1 MVSRKSA
8 APAAPVRLAI
18 ACQGGGALT
27 AFQAGLLGQLLAAGR
42 YDASGRRILVDLP
55 PLGGDQ
61 AGGDGLTTYELV
73 GLSGTSGGAMNA
85 AICWTACNDGRPED
99 TVTRLGR
106 FWEAMVARPDDLG
119 VTGMWFNMVSLFC
132 LDLLN
137 GWWQPDFNPEDWPAA
152 HQAQEAF
159 KRLIADHIPLPVPS
173 VAAEEGRS
181 PTALYVGAAE
191 VRSGSFALFANNAA
205 TRGDDIAG
213 PVTTEALAAS
223 AAIPWIY
230 PAVDLPLARS
240 MARALERAA
249 VRRLGEQPGDA
260 VVRQDWQ
267 GLDLQRGAYWDG
279 LFSENPPLW
288 PFLRGHRTR
297 HSKAQR
303 VLILR
308 ANPHVIPVAPRS
320 AAEVDDRRNELE
332 GNLSLEQ
339 EIRGIHAVNKCLA
352 LAGEQGSSALIERYQ
367 RVEIFELDMPWSLH
381 RDLRADAK
389 MRRTPGFIR
398 DLIDAGQDLGAKFRS
413 GATRAEQRTK

>member
-1 MVSRKSA
+1 MVSRNPAVSA
-8 APAAPVRLAI
+8 APVYRLAI

-27 AFQAGLLGQLLAAGR
+27 AFQAGVLGQLLAASR
-42 YDASGRRILVDLP
+42 YDATGRRVLVDLP
-55 PLGGDQ
+55 PLGDDI
-61 AGGDGLTTYELV
+61 AGRDGRATYELV

-85 AICWTACNDGRPED
+85 AICWTACNDGQPED
-99 TVTRLGR
+99 TAARLGR
-106 FWEAMVARPDDLG
+106 FWEAMVARPEDLG
-119 VTGMWFNMVSLFC
+119 FTGMWFNLASLFC

-159 KRLIADHIPLPVPS
+159 TKLIRGHIPLPPP
-173 VAAEEGRS
+173 VAAGEGCR
-181 PTALYVGAAE
+181 TALYVGAAE
-191 VRSGSFALFANNAA
+191 VRSGSFALFANNGA

-213 PVTTEALAAS
+213 PVTVEALTAS

-230 PAVDLPLARS
+230 PAVELPLAKS
-240 MARALERAA
+240 MARTLQRAA
-249 VRRLGEQPGDA
+249 ARRLGESPGDA
-260 VVRQDWQ
+260 AARQDWQ
-267 GLDLQRGAYWDG
+267 GLDVHRGAYWDG

-288 PFLRGHRTR
+288 PFLRGHPSR

-303 VLILR
+303 ILILR

-352 LAGEQGSSALIERYQ
+352 LAGDQGSPALTKRYQ
-367 RVEIFELDMPWSLH
+367 RVEVFELDLPWSLH
-381 RDLRADAK
+381 RGLRADAK
-389 MRRTPGFIR
+389 MRRTPGFIHG
-398 DLIDAGQDLGAKFRS
+398 LLQGGQGLGATFLA